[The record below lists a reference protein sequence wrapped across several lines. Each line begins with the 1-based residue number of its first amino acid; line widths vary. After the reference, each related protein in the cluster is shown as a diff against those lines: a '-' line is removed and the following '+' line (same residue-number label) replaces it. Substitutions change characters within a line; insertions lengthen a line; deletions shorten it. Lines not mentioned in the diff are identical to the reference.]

1 MRVGMARP
9 VKRLDDTATSG
20 LAFPE
25 HFDPSGGH
33 VDDAID
39 LRVETRLNPTPAG
52 EGWGGLLETM
62 IPATDSDCASIT
74 ILHESDH
81 TRVVRLPLRNGAGS
95 LIVKELLG
103 PSAKARWRHELGIL
117 ERLAGVWGMPQLA
130 SVAEFTNA
138 IVMEDVAGVSLA
150 EALRVGRMAL
160 PELLEFALGLTQ
172 IVAALHQHRVVHRD
186 INPAN
191 ILLAGLGRRPLL
203 IDFDL
208 ATTFVGERPAFVH
221 HREIVGTLAYIAPE
235 QTGRTGRAVDRRADL
250 YSLGATLYELAVG
263 QPPFEGNDPLQ
274 LVRDHLVRVP
284 TPPAERNLL
293 IPRMLSEIIMRLLEK
308 EPDRRY
314 QCAAGLADDLSRVR
328 EILVRGE
335 DGIFPL
341 GERDF
346 PMRLSPT
353 SRLVG
358 REPEIEALR
367 RAFEGLGDD
376 RSRGVLIAG
385 APGVG
390 KTVLIDELRPMV
402 TARRGLFAAGKFD
415 QYRRDPTTAGVTQA
429 LRALGRLLLAEPEA
443 ELAGQRSRIL
453 RELGP
458 NAGLITALLPEFAV
472 LLGAEPEI
480 APGDPVEAE
489 ARLRQAVLELLF
501 AVASPARPV
510 ILVLDDLQWAGP
522 LSIRFIDAVLA
533 DETLRGVL
541 IVGAYRDGE
550 VDAAHPLS
558 PMLSRWERLDPAP
571 CRLRLQNLP
580 PADLG
585 MLLEEML
592 RLRPSEASRLAA
604 VLGDRTGGNPYDTVE
619 LVNALRQDG
628 ALSLGPEGW
637 RWDEATV
644 RRFVGRSEVVD
655 LLTARINRLPLES
668 GVLLETMACLAG
680 EVRLDLLA
688 AASGLTAS
696 ELEDRLGPSLEDG
709 LLVMGDGGHRLA
721 FERAGAVQF
730 RHDRVQ
736 QAAYRRIDPVERL
749 ALHLTLARRLAA
761 IPDRGVDAA
770 EQYLPA
776 VEAIHDPDERRRVAT
791 LFHDAA
797 IRARLVSNHVTAE
810 HFLEAAMTM
819 LGPLEILADQTTL
832 AALEFERHAVLY
844 SLGCLD
850 KADGLYRSI
859 ERRGHDPR
867 SLVEAACV
875 QIGSLS
881 HRGRSREALEL
892 GLDLLRRLGARTW
905 GANLDAD
912 LAEGAGAF
920 WRWAE
925 EGAGHDE
932 KARPEEYDP
941 RVFAM
946 ARLINRMMPAA
957 FFCNRMIQAW
967 LVLES
972 QRLWGE
978 YGPCAPLICPLGHA
992 GLVTILLRGDYR
1004 TGYQAVRNVLAVGE
1018 ALGFPAETGQAR
1030 FLFAY
1035 HTAHWFEPLENNLEY
1050 AQRAREEL
1058 MRGGDLQ
1065 YACFT
1070 YAPSICTLF
1079 DCEPTLDRCA
1089 AEVDAAIALAE
1100 RIGNVHAVASFV
1112 SSRQLLRSLRGESD
1126 APVHASG
1133 PSFNETEHRASLVGN
1148 PMATCYFHVT
1158 RALSAAL
1165 FNDVSGLAQHAASA
1179 IPLLGNI
1186 EGTYTVA
1193 LAHWLQALALANRAR
1208 AAEPEERAAR
1218 LVELDECRDWL
1229 ARRASDAPG
1238 NFLHMLRLVEAERA
1252 WVVDDFR
1259 GASYAF
1265 DVAQREASTRRRPWH
1280 RALIAERAALFHL
1293 AHGLE
1298 HTGRKLLTKAWR
1310 LYRDWGATVKVRAL
1324 EHAYP
1329 FLRTVDS
1336 FRKKGDSRG
1345 SSRVSSDAI
1354 DMLAILQASQA
1365 LSSETGLDRLKTRV
1379 GELLGAMT
1387 GATKVLVILR
1397 DDVSQGWCLPPI
1409 AGEAD
1414 SPIPVDE
1421 AGTRG
1426 LLPLSAFRYAER
1438 TKEPLLVED
1447 ATRDDRFA
1455 RDPYI
1460 TSLECCSLL
1469 LVPILNQ
1476 GVLRAIVLLEN
1487 RLSRGAFSV
1496 GGMDAVM
1503 LIAGQLAVS
1512 LDNALLYASL
1522 ERKVAERTE
1531 ALGAANRRLEALSTT
1546 DSLTGLANRR
1556 RFDEVLAAEWQRA
1569 ERPGTS
1575 LGAAMVDIDHF
1586 KLYNDRYGHRAGDT
1600 CLRRVAEA
1608 LEGSVRHGTDLVA
1621 RYGGEEFAL
1630 ILPDADSA
1638 TTREVAARAC
1648 AAVAALRIPNEGAA
1662 RGIVTVS
1669 IGIAAAVPSSRAT
1682 AEQLIE
1688 AADVALYQ
1696 AKHNGRNQVAS

>member
-1 MRVGMARP
+1 M
-9 VKRLDDTATSG
+9 
-20 LAFPE
+20 
-25 HFDPSGGH
+25 
-33 VDDAID
+33 
-39 LRVETRLNPTPAG
+39 PAD
-52 EGWGGLLETM
+52 EGWGVPVPLETM
-62 IPATDSDCASIT
+62 SPATDADCALIT

-117 ERLAGVWGMPQLA
+117 ERLAGVWGVPQLV

-138 IVMEDVAGVSLA
+138 IGMEDVAGVSLA
-150 EALRVGRMAL
+150 EVIRVGRMAM
-160 PELLEFALGLTQ
+160 PELLEFALGLAQ

-191 ILLAGLGRRPLL
+191 ILLSGPGRRPLL

-221 HREIVGTLAYIAPE
+221 HREIVGTLAYLAPE

-284 TPPAERNLL
+284 TPPAERNPLV
-293 IPRMLSEIIMRLLEK
+293 PRMLSEIIMRLLEK

-314 QCAAGLADDLSRVR
+314 QCAAGLADDLSRLC
-328 EILVRGE
+328 EIQVQGE
-335 DGIFPL
+335 DGTFPL

-346 PMRLSPT
+346 PIRLSPP

-358 REPEIEALR
+358 RESEIEALR
-367 RAFEGLGDD
+367 SVFEGLGDD
-376 RSRGVLIAG
+376 RARGVLIAG

-390 KTVLIDELRPMV
+390 KTVLIDELRPLV

-415 QYRRDPTTAGVTQA
+415 QYRRDPTTAGVMQA
-429 LRALGRLLLAEPEA
+429 LHALGRLLLAEPDA
-443 ELAGQRSRIL
+443 ELAEQRSRIL

-458 NAGLITALLPEFAV
+458 NAGLITGLLPEFAV

-489 ARLRQAVLELLF
+489 ARLRQAVLELLR
-501 AVASPARPV
+501 AVASPTRPV

-533 DETLRGVL
+533 DETLRGIL

-550 VDAAHPLS
+550 VDAAHPLA

-571 CRLRLQNLP
+571 RRLRLQNLP

-585 MLLEEML
+585 TLLEEML
-592 RLRPSEASRLAA
+592 RLRPPEASRLAA

-637 RWDEATV
+637 GWNEATV

-655 LLTARINRLPLES
+655 LLTARIDRLPFDS

-680 EVRLDLLA
+680 EVGLDLLA

-696 ELEDRLGPSLEDG
+696 ELEARLGPPLEDG
-709 LLVMGDGGHRLA
+709 LLVMDNGGQRLA
-721 FERAGAVQF
+721 FERAGAVRF

-736 QAAYRRIDPVERL
+736 QAAYRRLDSAERL
-749 ALHLTLARRLAA
+749 ALHLTLARRLATL
-761 IPDRGVDAA
+761 PDHGVDAA

-776 VEAIHDPDERRRVAT
+776 VEAIHDLDERRRVAT

-797 IRARLVSNHVTAE
+797 VCARLVSNHVTSE

-819 LGPLEILADQTTL
+819 LGPLGPLADQAAL
-832 AALEFERHAVLY
+832 AALEIERHAALY

-850 KADGLYRSI
+850 EADSLYRTI
-859 ERRGHDPR
+859 ERRGHAPLD
-867 SLVEAACV
+867 LVEVTCV

-881 HRGRSREALEL
+881 HRGRSREALEI

-905 GANLDAD
+905 GVNLDAD

-925 EGAGHDE
+925 EGAGYEE
-932 KARPEEYDP
+932 KPRSEEYDP

-967 LVLES
+967 LVLEG

-1018 ALGFPAETGQAR
+1018 SLGFPAETGQAR

-1079 DCEPTLDRCA
+1079 DCEPTLDRCVA
-1089 AEVDAAIALAE
+1089 EAEVAIALAE

-1112 SSRQLLRSLRGESD
+1112 SSRQLFRSLRGETD
-1126 APVHASG
+1126 ASG
-1133 PSFNETEHRASLVGN
+1133 LSFNETEYRTSLVGN

-1158 RALSAAL
+1158 QAVSAAL
-1165 FNDVSGLAQHAASA
+1165 FNDEPGLAQHAASA
-1179 IPLLGNI
+1179 MPLLGTI

-1193 LAHWLQALALANRAR
+1193 LAYWLQALALANSAR
-1208 AAEPEERAAR
+1208 AAEPEERAAK
-1218 LVELDECRDWL
+1218 LVALDECRDWL

-1238 NFLHMLRLVEAERA
+1238 NFLHLLRLVEAERA

-1298 HTGRKLLTKAWR
+1298 HTGRKLLAKARR
-1310 LYRDWGATVKVRAL
+1310 LYRDWGATAKVRAL

-1329 FLRTVDS
+1329 FLRMVDS
-1336 FRKKGDSRG
+1336 PRKKGDSRG

-1365 LSSETGLDRLKTRV
+1365 LSSETGLDRLKARV

-1397 DDVSQGWCLPPI
+1397 DDVSSQGWCLPPI
-1409 AGEAD
+1409 AGEAE

-1421 AGTRG
+1421 AGMRG

-1460 TSLECCSLL
+1460 TGLECCSLL

-1476 GVLRAIVLLEN
+1476 GVLRAILLLEN
-1487 RLSRGAFSV
+1487 RLSRGAFSA

-1586 KLYNDRYGHRAGDT
+1586 KLYNDRYGHRAGDA

-1630 ILPDADSA
+1630 ILPDADSV

-1669 IGIAAAVPSSRAT
+1669 IGIAAATPSPRAT